1 MKPRHS
7 SIIYDGL
14 LKEGLLVTTQTVKA
28 RFLGSDQ
35 QHHTLIYLINYHK
48 EKMGN
53 VLKYGTMK
61 NYTTTENYLKDFLK
75 SQYHTS
81 DIYLKQVD
89 YQFTLGFESFLRGLP
104 SLQNNGVVIGN

>member
-89 YQFTLGFESFLRGLP
+89 
-104 SLQNNGVVIGN
+104 